1 MPVQKF
7 STDYSGYS
15 IEELQDA
22 LAMISR
28 ELNYLLNGNLDDDNV
43 RANTIT
49 AGSVFAENIDT
60 TNAKI
65 GAAQID
71 DLTVGTNVAIGT
83 AEDSAGVTTIVG
95 NTITSGYISA
105 LSLTVGTEIGLGTA
119 QDSAGVTTIVGN
131 TVTTG
136 FVNALSITAG
146 SVAANN
152 ISAGTIT
159 GSILQT
165 AASGT
170 RLVIN
175 TSGGGNI
182 KYYDSSGTEKGSI
195 YLDSSNLL
203 LYGNTYV
210 TVQGGS
216 TASLNAPNT
225 YMYNTSHFGGS
236 SANVVQISSSSAD
249 YYDGNGG
256 ATQIATRGWVSG
268 SYMPQTWITNT
279 YESHTHGTGST
290 GSDTTAAHNHAFLDT
305 DYIQCYDSG
314 GAATVK
320 KAWVP
325 FAGDAHTHSIGTP

>member
-95 NTITSGYISA
+95 NT
-105 LSLTVGTEIGLGTA
+105 
-119 QDSAGVTTIVGN
+119 VTTS
-131 TVTTG
+131 

-146 SVAANN
+146 SVSANN

-268 SYMPQTWITNT
+268 SYMPQTWITDT

>member
-7 STDYSGYS
+7 STDYSGRT

-131 TVTTG
+131 TVTTS

-146 SVAANN
+146 SVSANN

-159 GSILQT
+159 GSAFQT
-165 AASGT
+165 ATAGARVVISTAGVLQLKYNDTTLVEYGGSGSYGW
-170 RLVIN
+170 I
-175 TSGGGNI
+175 GAA
-182 KYYDSSGTEKGSI
+182 
-195 YLDSSNLL
+195 SNLRIDA
-203 LYGNTYV
+203 GD
-210 TVQGGS
+210 TVSIGEYS
-216 TASLNAPNT
+216 SSISLNCDSYYAD
-225 YMYNTSHFGGS
+225 G
-236 SANVVQISSSSAD
+236 SAN
-249 YYDGNGG
+249 
-256 ATQIATRGWVSG
+256 TEIATRGWVSG

-290 GSDTTAAHNHAFLDT
+290 GSDTSTASHNHGITNGTKLMVDGGGTVTYVTYGGDT
-305 DYIQCYDSG
+305 HS
-314 GAATVK
+314 
-320 KAWVP
+320 
-325 FAGDAHTHSIGTP
+325 HSIGTP